1 MHLSKKERKRTKST
15 LDAEPDRISWLP
27 GHVTDQ
33 IMSYLPIR
41 DAVRTS
47 VLSRNWRKKWY
58 TLPNLVLDRQCVS
71 AEASQDPLVI
81 EPKFSKMVDHVL
93 LLHSGPI
100 NMFKFCNY
108 DLPGEGSLVSDV
120 DRWILYLIGRSIKE
134 LVLEVWIEE
143 EYYQIPWCL
152 FSCQSLHNLKLRWCW
167 LKPPMVFESFR
178 NLKSLD
184 LNLVTVDQDAF
195 ENMISKCPLL
205 EKMKLTEVDGL
216 TQINI
221 HAPNLKFFEI
231 EGLFEGITFD
241 NTFQLA
247 TIVIDSWFDLTS
259 ESNPSRSPGCSSNLL
274 KFFDHRPHI
283 QSLEIGSYFLK
294 YLAAGVLPVKL
305 PTPCIDLSFLSLSVN
320 FDNMAEILTALCLL
334 RNKRGKAECQHTDTV
349 EGGVNCYLAYNKEA
363 NAVCNINGSPSKRY
377 QVDKDRYLLWVAVL
391 AEQDTLLRFLNLVDE
406 GNDFGVDGDM
416 CMGIVV
422 IVVGVQVLP
431 TYSISLFT

>member
-1 MHLSKKERKRTKST
+1 MERKRTKST

-334 RNKRGKAECQHTDTV
+334 R
-349 EGGVNCYLAYNKEA
+349 
-363 NAVCNINGSPSKRY
+363 S
-377 QVDKDRYLLWVAVL
+377 
-391 AEQDTLLRFLNLVDE
+391 
-406 GNDFGVDGDM
+406 
-416 CMGIVV
+416 
-422 IVVGVQVLP
+422 
-431 TYSISLFT
+431 